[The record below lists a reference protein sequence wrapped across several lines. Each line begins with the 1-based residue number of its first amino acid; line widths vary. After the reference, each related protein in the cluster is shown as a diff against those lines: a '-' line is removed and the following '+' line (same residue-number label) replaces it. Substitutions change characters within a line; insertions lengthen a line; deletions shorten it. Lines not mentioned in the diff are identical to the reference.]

1 MKETNEPTVQVRR
14 CSCGGQ
20 IRVKCKELRCYG
32 DYSRWQLVVRCHKC
46 DKRFASKS
54 YLEYGCRDEREVF
67 DRWNNDATGD
77 KKDCLVY
84 CLGTWCFADGSEILE
99 DWRPF
104 VARRELP
111 LMMLQ
116 AVWKYEDD
124 ERVEMFITN
133 YFIGRFPPEYN
144 NVLIE
149 RFENECVEA
158 RKEMLKGRH
167 LEYIDSVV
175 ALYRAS
181 EGERCVPEIT
191 DCVQA
196 IVRDI
201 EEQDKKKG
209 D

>member
-1 MKETNEPTVQVRR
+1 MNKWR
-14 CSCGGQ
+14 CFC
-20 IRVKCKELRCYG
+20 
-32 DYSRWQLVVRCHKC
+32 
-46 DKRFASKS
+46 
-54 YLEYGCRDEREVF
+54 
-67 DRWNNDATGD
+67 
-77 KKDCLVY
+77 
-84 CLGTWCFADGSEILE
+84 
-99 DWRPF
+99 
-104 VARRELP
+104 ARIELP

-133 YFIGRFPPEYN
+133 YFVGRIPPEYN

-158 RKEMLKGRH
+158 RKEMLKERH

-181 EGERCVPEIT
+181 EGERYIPEIT

-196 IVRDI
+196 IVLDI